1 MAEEVIRSLKELE
14 RKRDKETSRRE
25 KRWLIQKMRLQQEIK
40 NGQLLLDAEKKLW
53 TKQKELMELKFK
65 NQENEFKEKIG
76 KLETEL
82 KYAKQIRTL
91 EISVIEK
98 ENKFKMKN
106 AKNKIRKLEKVL
118 EAIRT
123 TLDTGAE

>member
-1 MAEEVIRSLKELE
+1 
-14 RKRDKETSRRE
+14 
-25 KRWLIQKMRLQQEIK
+25 
-40 NGQLLLDAEKKLW
+40 
-53 TKQKELMELKFK
+53 MELKIK

-106 AKNKIRKLEKVL
+106 AKNKIKKLEKVL

-123 TLDTGAE
+123 TLETGAE